1 MENKPDR
8 VPDSIDKAFGLLDH
22 ALAVFH
28 DKVLRPIFLAARTI
42 AFGFVLFSFG
52 VAVLVA
58 LLIGLV
64 RFLNIYCF
72 AGREWLSYLSLGTV
86 LIASGLIV
94 WRSRKPVPQRKSS

>member
-1 MENKPDR
+1 
-8 VPDSIDKAFGLLDH
+8 
-22 ALAVFH
+22 
-28 DKVLRPIFLAARTI
+28 
-42 AFGFVLFSFG
+42 

-72 AGREWLSYLSLGTV
+72 AGREWLSFLSLGTV
-86 LIASGLIV
+86 LIVSGLIV

>member
-22 ALAVFH
+22 ALDVFH

-58 LLIGLV
+58 LLIGIV

-72 AGREWLSYLSLGTV
+72 DGREWLSYLSLGTI
-86 LIASGLIV
+86 LIASGLFV